1 MCYKYFNTLG
11 ELMKKYTQEEAMVES
26 LKYFNGDELAAS
38 VFLDKYALRD
48 REDNLI
54 EKTPEDMHWRM
65 AKEFARIEKD
75 KFKNPLTEKEIF
87 HYFDKFKYIVP
98 QGSPMSGIGNKHQKQ
113 TLGNCYVIDNVVDSI
128 GGVCYTDQVMAQ
140 LMKRRAGV
148 GVDVSNIRPMGMHVE
163 NAART
168 TDGFSVFA
176 DKFSETVRGIAQGG
190 RRGAL
195 LLSMSVH
202 HPEIEKFILMKADK
216 KRVTGANISVRFTDK
231 FLKAVETNTDY
242 EQYWPMTGKKQVS
255 KMVNARSVWKLMM
268 EANYNDGEPG
278 CMFWDTMIDN
288 SLSNRYGAIDDNFYD
303 RTTNPCGEIVMG
315 IDSCRLLIVN
325 LISFVENPY
334 TDLAHFNYG
343 KFNKIVE
350 IAQRLMDDLID
361 LELECLDE
369 IINKIKSDKET
380 DKIKQ
385 IELDTWL
392 NIKDSCIKGRRTGLG
407 VTALADV
414 FASLGCKYGSK
425 ESLTITDTI
434 FKNLAISSMKSS
446 CEMAKELGAFP
457 LYKHDIEYKNP
468 SPLLTH
474 IITASPEVA
483 ELHSKYGRRNISLTT
498 CSPTG
503 SVSIL
508 TQTSSGIE
516 PVFELSYK
524 RRKKINAT
532 NSTVKVD
539 FIDDMG
545 DKWQEFTMY
554 HTGLDK
560 WIKTN
565 SIKDVNKS
573 PYHGSTVKD
582 IDLESSIDL
591 QSNVQK
597 WISHSVS
604 KTVNAPKNVSKDM
617 VEKLYMR
624 AWKGGCKGMTF
635 YRDGSRSGVLV
646 NETEKSTTEANKKI
660 DAPKRPKELPCEIY
674 HIKVTKKLD
683 KVRTFEYM
691 VMIGLLSNIPYE
703 VFAIENGKYDK
714 KLTKGKIIKEAQGQY
729 HLVFE
734 DGTEIKDITKN
745 TTEEEDML
753 TRMTSITLRHGV
765 PLQYIVDQLLKTEGE
780 MFSFGKSIARALKKY
795 IKDGTATNDIC
806 PECKSKLI
814 FRDGCKS
821 CTCGWT
827 KCQ

>member
-1 MCYKYFNTLG
+1 
-11 ELMKKYTQEEAMVES
+11 
-26 LKYFNGDELAAS
+26 
-38 VFLDKYALRD
+38 
-48 REDNLI
+48 
-54 EKTPEDMHWRM
+54 
-65 AKEFARIEKD
+65 
-75 KFKNPLTEKEIF
+75 
-87 HYFDKFKYIVP
+87 
-98 QGSPMSGIGNKHQKQ
+98 
-113 TLGNCYVIDNVVDSI
+113 
-128 GGVCYTDQVMAQ
+128 
-140 LMKRRAGV
+140 
-148 GVDVSNIRPMGMHVE
+148 MHVE

-216 KRVTGANISVRFTDK
+216 KRVTGANISVRFTDD
-231 FLKAVETNTDY
+231 FLKAVEANTDY
-242 EQYWPMTGKKQVS
+242 EQFWPMTGKKEIS
-255 KMVNARSVWKLMM
+255 KKVNARSIWKLMM
-268 EANYNDGEPG
+268 EANFNNGEPG
-278 CMFWDTMIDN
+278 CMFWDTMINN
-288 SLSNRYGAIDDNFYD
+288 SLSNRYGAIDNNFYD

-315 IDSCRLLIVN
+315 VDSCRLIVVN
-325 LISFVENPY
+325 LISFVEHPF
-334 TDLAHFNYG
+334 TDTAFFNYG
-343 KFNKIVE
+343 KFGKMVE
-350 IAQRLMDDLID
+350 MGQRLMDDLID

-414 FASLGCKYGSK
+414 FASMGCKYGSK
-425 ESLTITDTI
+425 ESLAITDTV
-434 FKNLAISSMKSS
+434 FKGLAVSSMKSS

-457 LYKHDIEYKNP
+457 LYNHDLEYNNP
-468 SPLLTH
+468 SPLLTR
-474 IITASPEVA
+474 IFEASPEVA
-483 ELHSKYGRRNISLTT
+483 DLHSKYGRRNISPTT

-539 FIDDMG
+539 FVDDMG
-545 DKWQEFTMY
+545 DRWQEFIMY
-554 HTGLDK
+554 HTGLNK
-560 WIKTN
+560 WIKSNPT
-565 SIKDVNKS
+565 KDITKS

-591 QSNVQK
+591 QSSVQK

-604 KTVNAPKNVSKDM
+604 KTANAPKSVSMDM
-617 VEKLYMR
+617 VEKLYMK

-646 NETEKSTTEANKKI
+646 NENDTGNKEVKKNEAK
-660 DAPKRPKELPCEIY
+660 KRPKIVPCEIH

-691 VMIGLLSNIPYE
+691 VMIGFDEGVPYE
-703 VFAIENGKYDK
+703 CFAIENGKYDK
-714 KLTKGKIIKEAQGQY
+714 KLTTGKIIRETQGRY
-729 HLVFE
+729 HLIFE
-734 DGTEIKDITKN
+734 DGSEIKDITKN

-753 TRMTSITLRHGV
+753 TRFTSLSLRHHV
-765 PLQYIVDQLLKTEGE
+765 PLQYTVDQLLKTEGD

-795 IKDGTATNDIC
+795 IKDGTIGGNC
-806 PECKSKLI
+806 EKCGSKLV
-814 FRDGCKS
+814 FEDGCKI
-821 CTCGWT
+821 CKNCGNS
-827 KCQ
+827 KCS

>member
-1 MCYKYFNTLG
+1 
-11 ELMKKYTQEEAMVES
+11 MKKYTQEESMIEC

-38 VFLDKYALRD
+38 VFLEKYALRD
-48 REDNLI
+48 KEDNLL

-65 AKEFARIEKD
+65 AKEFARIEKN
-75 KFKNPLTEKEIF
+75 KFKKPLTEKEIF
-87 HYFDKFKYIVP
+87 DTFDKFKYIVP

-128 GGVCYTDQVMAQ
+128 GGVCYTDQIMAQ

-148 GVDVSNIRPMGMHVE
+148 GVDMSNIRPAGMHVE

-202 HPEIEKFILMKADK
+202 HPEIEKFIMMKADK
-216 KRVTGANISVRFTDK
+216 KRVTGANISVRFTDE
-231 FLKAVETNTDY
+231 FMKAVEANTDY
-242 EQYWPMTGKKQVS
+242 EQYWPMQGKKQIS
-255 KMVNARSVWKLMM
+255 KKVNARSVWKLMM
-268 EANYNDGEPG
+268 ESNYNNGEPG
-278 CMFWDTMIDN
+278 CMFWDTMINN
-288 SLSNRYGAIDDNFYD
+288 SLSNRYGAIDNNFYD

-315 IDSCRLLIVN
+315 VDSCRLLIVN
-325 LISFVENPY
+325 LINFVENPY
-334 TDLAHFNYG
+334 TDKAFFNYG
-343 KFNKIVE
+343 NFGRIVGM
-350 IAQRLMDDLID
+350 AQRLMDDLID

-385 IELDTWL
+385 IELDTWITL
-392 NIKDSCIKGRRTGLG
+392 KDSCVKGRRTGLG

-414 FASLGCKYGSK
+414 FAALGYKYGSK

-434 FKNLAISSMKSS
+434 FKNLAVSSMKSS

-457 LYKHDIEYKNP
+457 LYNQDIEYKNP
-468 SPLLTH
+468 SPLLKR
-474 IITASPEVA
+474 ICDASEEVA
-483 ELHSKYGRRNISLTT
+483 SLHSKYGRRNISLTT

-539 FIDDMG
+539 FTDDMG
-545 DKWQEFTMY
+545 DKWQEFIMY
-554 HTGLDK
+554 HTGLNK
-560 WIKTN
+560 WIKAN
-565 SIKDVNKS
+565 SVKDITKS
-573 PYHGSTVKD
+573 PYHGATVKD

-591 QSNVQK
+591 QSTVQK

-604 KTVNAPKNVSKDM
+604 KTANAPKSVSLDM

-646 NETEKSTTEANKKI
+646 SEGDTGNKEVKKN
-660 DAPKRPKELPCEIY
+660 DADKRPKSLDCEIH

-691 VMIGLLSNIPYE
+691 VMVGFNEGIPYE

-714 KLTKGKIIKEAQGQY
+714 KLTTGKIIREAQGRY
-729 HLVFE
+729 HLIFE
-734 DGTEIKDITKN
+734 DGSEIKDITKN

-753 TRMTSITLRHGV
+753 TRFASLSLRHHI
-765 PLQYIVDQLLKTEGE
+765 PLQYTVDQLLKTEGD

-795 IKDGTATNDIC
+795 IKDGTIGGNC
-806 PECKSKLI
+806 EKCGSKLV
-814 FRDGCKS
+814 FEDGCKI
-821 CTCGWT
+821 CKNCGNS
-827 KCQ
+827 KCS